1 MVKYHLIFE
10 FLRKCLKHEKF
21 FWELKWKIPKRV
33 FSELFDEIRFEY
45 FQKMQIVESLG
56 DISKRVYFIL
66 EGEMLILKPNF
77 IETNTK
83 NFLAKLQKRNGFLLE
98 IDEILNSKRVGRKLK
113 DEEIIKKNFPEF
125 ELGDLLTKAGIL
137 GGRCIEKDEIRLFSI
152 P

>member
-1 MVKYHLIFE
+1 
-10 FLRKCLKHEKF
+10 
-21 FWELKWKIPKRV
+21 
-33 FSELFDEIRFEY
+33 
-45 FQKMQIVESLG
+45 MQIVESLG